1 MCLIPCLRITSSKI
15 WKSTSWL
22 GTKRGAELA
31 SHVFRCLIESPQPK
45 ENVILKID
53 FENAFNLINR
63 QFMLEKV
70 FEIHPEV
77 YKYSRSAYNQ
87 PSFLFYGDSVI
98 KSCEGTQQGD
108 PESPALFSDSI
119 QDLIDSLE
127 SKINLWYLDDRNL
140 SNDYRTVL
148 KDLKKIIEA
157 ERTLVL
163 KIKPT
168 KCEIFFPGDI
178 TKKRLSTILAYF
190 QKLCPGFKTP
200 KKEEFIILGSPLGPK
215 P

>member
-1 MCLIPCLRITSSKI
+1 MQYFPPIVRKMCRIPRLRITSSKI
-15 WKSTSWL
+15 WKLTSRCRYEK
-22 GTKRGAELA
+22 GGAELA
-31 SHVFRCLIESPQPK
+31 SHVFRCLIKSPQPK

-77 YKYSRSAYNQ
+77 FKYSLSAYSQ

-119 QDLIDSLE
+119 QDLIDCLE

-140 SNDYRTVL
+140 SDDYRKVL
-148 KDLKKIIEA
+148 KDLKKLLKRK
-157 ERTLVL
+157 ERWDSKLYPGSVKFFSLVTSL
-163 KIKPT
+163 KN
-168 KCEIFFPGDI
+168 DD
-178 TKKRLSTILAYF
+178 RQS
-190 QKLCPGFKTP
+190 
-200 KKEEFIILGSPLGPK
+200 
-215 P
+215 